1 MFWVLLLWRIS
12 ARLLRELWEL
22 RCRMTLLRS
31 LEVEITHMCI
41 RSRRAILVVQFR
53 RMISIIVTIR
63 TTVVLLSLEVLEVVL
78 EVVLEMALFGI
89 ELLSSQD

>member
-1 MFWVLLLWRIS
+1 LK
-12 ARLLRELWEL
+12 ELWEL

-31 LEVEITHMCI
+31 LEAEIMHMCR

-53 RMISIIVTIR
+53 RRISIIVTIC
-63 TTVVLLSLEVLEVVL
+63 TMVVLLSLEVL

-89 ELLSSQD
+89 ELLSI

>member
-1 MFWVLLLWRIS
+1 
-12 ARLLRELWEL
+12 
-22 RCRMTLLRS
+22 MTLLRS
-31 LEVEITHMCI
+31 LEVEIMHMCR
-41 RSRRAILVVQFR
+41 RSRRAILVVQLR
-53 RMISIIVTIR
+53 RRISIIVTIR

>member
-1 MFWVLLLWRIS
+1 M
-12 ARLLRELWEL
+12 
-22 RCRMTLLRS
+22 
-31 LEVEITHMCI
+31 HMCR
-41 RSRRAILVVQFR
+41 RSRRAILVVQLR
-53 RMISIIVTIR
+53 RRISIIVTIR

>member
-1 MFWVLLLWRIS
+1 
-12 ARLLRELWEL
+12 
-22 RCRMTLLRS
+22 MTLLRS
-31 LEVEITHMCI
+31 LEVEIMHMCR

-53 RMISIIVTIR
+53 RRISIIITIH
-63 TTVVLLSLEVLEVVL
+63 TTIVLLNLEVLEVIL

>member
-1 MFWVLLLWRIS
+1 
-12 ARLLRELWEL
+12 
-22 RCRMTLLRS
+22 MTLLRS
-31 LEVEITHMCI
+31 LEVEIMHMCR

-53 RMISIIVTIR
+53 SRISIIVIIR
-63 TTVVLLSLEVLEVVL
+63 TAVVLLSLEVLEVVL

>member
-1 MFWVLLLWRIS
+1 
-12 ARLLRELWEL
+12 
-22 RCRMTLLRS
+22 
-31 LEVEITHMCI
+31 MCI